1 MTNKNENN
9 NIAKALE
16 NAAAAVRRG
25 DYGELQLNDSVD
37 ATAAVNMFRVV
48 VHKNSV
54 SRPAP
59 TNKTTTWAVGSW
71 FKPKN

>member
-1 MTNKNENN
+1 MANKNENN

-25 DYGELQLNDSVD
+25 EYGDLQLSDSVD
-37 ATAAVNMFRVV
+37 VIAATNLFKVV
-48 VHKNSV
+48 VKKNSV

-71 FKPKN
+71 FKPK